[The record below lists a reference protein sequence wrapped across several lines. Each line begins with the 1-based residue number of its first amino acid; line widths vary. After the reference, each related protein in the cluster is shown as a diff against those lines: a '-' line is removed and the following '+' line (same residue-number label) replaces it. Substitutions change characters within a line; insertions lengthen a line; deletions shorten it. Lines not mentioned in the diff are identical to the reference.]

1 MHTVVSIYQLMAYK
15 FACISPKLNVFFP
28 LLQGDTSGD
37 YRKALLLL
45 CGGDD
50 A

>member
-1 MHTVVSIYQLMAYK
+1 MATFISIFQ
-15 FACISPKLNVFFP
+15 PV
-28 LLQGDTSGD
+28 LQGDTGGD